1 MDIKP
6 IHTEADHKAALA
18 EIERLW
24 DASLGTPEF
33 DKLDVLGT
41 LVDAYER
48 ANTPILPPDP
58 VEAIKFRL
66 EQQGRTR
73 KDLEPI
79 LGTRARVSE
88 ILNGKR
94 SLTLAM
100 IRALHRELLIPLD
113 ALVAERVP
121 ARRATRAKS
130 QTRLPRARRVSPGA
144 RTRSTS
150 PAARASRQR

>member
-1 MDIKP
+1 MDPIKP

-24 DASLGTPEF
+24 DAASGSPEF
-33 DKLDVLGT
+33 DKLDILGT

-48 ANTPILPPDP
+48 THIPILPPDP
-58 VEAIKFRL
+58 VEAILFRL

-88 ILNGKR
+88 VLNRRR

-100 IRALHRELLIPLD
+100 IRALHRELHIPLD
-113 ALVAERVP
+113 VLVAESRSGG
-121 ARRATRAKS
+121 RTTRARS
-130 QTRLPRARRVSPGA
+130 RVRRPASRRRVV
-144 RTRSTS
+144 R
-150 PAARASRQR
+150 